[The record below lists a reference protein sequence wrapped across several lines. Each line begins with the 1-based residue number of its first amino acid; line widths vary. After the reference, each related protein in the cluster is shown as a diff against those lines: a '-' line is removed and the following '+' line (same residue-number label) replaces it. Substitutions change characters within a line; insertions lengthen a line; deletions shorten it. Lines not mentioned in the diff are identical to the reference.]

1 LAKLGYKANLVRSK
15 FLVQKL
21 GQFFGVWQAAD
32 LSLAKKEVTMSGH
45 FSVDPIADWARK
57 YSPQS

>member
-45 FSVDPIADWARK
+45 FSVDPIAD
-57 YSPQS
+57 